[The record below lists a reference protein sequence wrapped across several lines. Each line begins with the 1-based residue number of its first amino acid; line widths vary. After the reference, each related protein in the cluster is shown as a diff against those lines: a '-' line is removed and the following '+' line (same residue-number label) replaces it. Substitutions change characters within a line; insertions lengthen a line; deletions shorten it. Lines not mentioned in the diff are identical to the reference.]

1 MTIILLPFSVF
12 RSLHTRE
19 FCEVL
24 NTQIRCTQDSKTE
37 VVCSYY
43 INVNED
49 SIQVHVIP
57 YVIIVSFQ
65 MKGAKR
71 SIKSNPPSF
80 TVHSSQSRIIPQ
92 RETSCHQ
99 CISLK
104 FYFSQ
109 RSYFSAALV
118 SLSFNPPLTP
128 DFLHPPTREGGWIWF
143 ARGV

>member
-1 MTIILLPFSVF
+1 MLLQFSNEATEEFYMTIILLPFPIF
-12 RSLHTRE
+12 PSLHTRE
-19 FCEVL
+19 FCKVL

-49 SIQVHVIP
+49 SIHVHHVIP

-65 MKGAKR
+65 MKGANR

-92 RETSCHQ
+92 RETASPSNFILVDAL
-99 CISLK
+99 ISLQLL
-104 FYFSQ
+104 FRYH
-109 RSYFSAALV
+109 
-118 SLSFNPPLTP
+118 LT
-128 DFLHPPTREGGWIWF
+128 LL
-143 ARGV
+143 